1 MLDHN
6 INPLF
11 MIPAAIPI
19 VQEPKSLFFCNGLE
33 KPAYLTVTVD
43 SHPIGKQGMAKG
55 KIGIILSRIVFIHN
69 QIRYKIHEET
79 IVLWKPSS
87 QKLRQLI
94 FIQYITDDCI
104 GPNS

>member
-1 MLDHN
+1 
-6 INPLF
+6 
-11 MIPAAIPI
+11 
-19 VQEPKSLFFCNGLE
+19 
-33 KPAYLTVTVD
+33 
-43 SHPIGKQGMAKG
+43 MAKG